1 MGGDALNQQA
11 NSRRARQSAIRIF
24 AQEYMDAS
32 LPEEG
37 LGEFDPSFVI
47 TKLGARINRALVAGV
62 IDRIERREGENGPN
76 YSGVIRDPSGTHRFS
91 IASFQPELHPDIEEF
106 LHRFDNGDRFLM
118 MLVGRARWFESEDG
132 GVFTSFRAEEF
143 CEIDTDRYA
152 NWLVETAD
160 ATLRRIDSYEKSL
173 EADLDENSMR
183 SAGVADD
190 LANGLIQARPH
201 YGDFDTENY
210 RVGVLQSLSMALGNE
225 VLIDSKSSSE
235 ISEQN
240 SEDNSLPQPPSVNQE
255 IHSEVIPSGSA
266 SDLILDAIRSRD
278 SGDGV
283 DYDTLVHAAVV
294 AGFSREE
301 AEDAID
307 HLRDVEG
314 SIMEPRFSFFQL
326 TPQ

>member
-1 MGGDALNQQA
+1 VGGGSLIQQP
-11 NSRRARQSAIRIF
+11 NLRRARQSAIRIF

-47 TKLGARINRALVAGV
+47 TKLGARVNRALVAGV
-62 IDRIERREGENGPN
+62 IDRIERREGESGPN

-91 IASFQPELHPDIEEF
+91 IASFQPELHPEIEEY
-106 LHRFDNGDRFLM
+106 LHRFDSGDRFLM

-143 CEIDTDRYA
+143 CEIDTERYA

-160 ATLRRIDSYEKSL
+160 ATLSRLDSYEKSL
-173 EADLDENSMR
+173 EADLDENSMK
-183 SAGVADD
+183 SAGVSDY
-190 LANGLIQARPH
+190 LINGLIQARTH

-225 VLIDSKSSSE
+225 ILIESTPNPATSE
-235 ISEQN
+235 IKVEEN
-240 SEDNSLPQPPSVNQE
+240 SNFQPSLENKNLESGT
-255 IHSEVIPSGSA
+255 IPSGSV
-266 SDLILDAIRSRD
+266 SDVIIDTIHSRD
-278 SGDGV
+278 NGDGV
-283 DYDTLVHAAVV
+283 DYDTLVHASVV

-314 SIMEPRFSFFQL
+314 TIMEPRFSFFQL